1 MGAQKSQTSKDWAGP
16 RSTSCL
22 LSWSHFRADGLY
34 CSPEYDQY
42 VATMRCCSLDA
53 CMGDG
58 LSMSRCLVGLS
69 IVGLVG
75 VALNGLNVIVI
86 ESFVISMSLNVI
98 VMEYH

>member
-1 MGAQKSQTSKDWAGP
+1 
-16 RSTSCL
+16 
-22 LSWSHFRADGLY
+22 
-34 CSPEYDQY
+34 
-42 VATMRCCSLDA
+42 
-53 CMGDG
+53 MGDG